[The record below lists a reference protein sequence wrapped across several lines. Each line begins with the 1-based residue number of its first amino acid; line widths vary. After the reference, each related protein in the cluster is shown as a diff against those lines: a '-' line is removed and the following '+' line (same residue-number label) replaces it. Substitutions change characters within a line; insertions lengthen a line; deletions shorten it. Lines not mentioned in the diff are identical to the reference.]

1 MNNVTQKRREKM
13 KRVNLIL
20 ASMVLSTMFL
30 FTSCE
35 DEYTKITFNDLPLL
49 AREFL
54 DTHFPSEIISYIMED
69 NEIFDHSYEVNFVNG
84 NNVDFN
90 KKTISITKQVIKP
103 DIGSGKPYKITPP
116 KTKSSYRTIPLQEAL
131 LNDLK
136 KLKDTLIL
144 QNNFNESYILF

>member
-1 MNNVTQKRREKM
+1 M

-90 KKTISITKQVIKP
+90 SLGEWYSI
-103 DIGSGKPYKITPP
+103 DCHSGSVPNSVLCEQIC
-116 KTKSSYRTIPLQEAL
+116 E
-131 LNDLK
+131 
-136 KLKDTLIL
+136 
-144 QNNFNESYILF
+144 YIETNYP